1 MRLLVDTHAFL
12 WFANGQSELSSSAQ
26 ALIESPENT
35 VLLSVASL
43 WEMAI
48 KMSLSKL
55 TLPKSLDTFVLD
67 LVADN
72 TITLLPIFLNH
83 IAAIVDLPLHHKD
96 PFDRMLIAQ
105 AKVERIPIISRDEA
119 FDAYDIKRLW

>member
-48 KMSLSKL
+48 KMSLTKL
-55 TLPKSLDTFVLD
+55 TLPKSLDTFVLE
-67 LVADN
+67 LVTDN

-83 IAAIVDLPLHHKD
+83 VAAIVDLPLHHKD

-105 AKVERIPIISRDEA
+105 AKVEQILIISRDEA
-119 FDAYDIKRLW
+119 FDAYGVKRLW

>member
-12 WFANGQSELSSSAQ
+12 WFANGQSELSRSAQ

-48 KMSLSKL
+48 KMSLTKL
-55 TLPKSLDTFVLD
+55 TLPKSLDTFVLE

-72 TITLLPIFLNH
+72 TISLLPIFLSH
-83 IAAIVDLPLHHKD
+83 IAAVVQLPLHHKD

-119 FDAYDIKRLW
+119 FDAYGVKRLW